1 MLLVSPNEARQLLL
15 QGYTYVD
22 VRSEPEFALGRP
34 AVSRDVAFGAVMVDA
49 GVVDVGLVA
58 APSFKD
64 AIPRASAAR
73 HVLDAELARQVV
85 WNVPWQCVNGD
96 RLVHNP
102 DFVPVMQTAFRSDSP
117 LIIGCRSG
125 SRSSAASAALQA
137 LGFTRLAQLR
147 HGFEGAR
154 DAFGRLLP
162 GWRQSGL
169 EIETG
174 EPPLERS
181 YAGLRARWSEHGGAS
196 TRRSAPSS

>member
-1 MLLVSPNEARQLLL
+1 MDHEV
-15 QGYTYVD
+15 
-22 VRSEPEFALGRP
+22 
-34 AVSRDVAFGAVMVDA
+34 
-49 GVVDVGLVA
+49 
-58 APSFKD
+58 
-64 AIPRASAAR
+64 
-73 HVLDAELARQVV
+73 ARQVV

-102 DFVPVMQTAFRSDSP
+102 DFVRVMQTAFRGDPP

-125 SRSSAASAALQA
+125 SRSSAASAILLA

-181 YAGLRARWSEHGGAS
+181 YAGLLARWGMH
-196 TRRSAPSS
+196 SAVER